1 MADRYANNEPM
12 NHGEAA
18 RYYRL
23 AADQGDIYA
32 QRCLAMIYG
41 IPGQGVPQDD
51 AAEATRFR
59 LAADQRFRHPSQLA
73 LGKLLIWF
81 RSARVIT

>member
-1 MADRYANNEPM
+1 
-12 NHGEAA
+12 
-18 RYYRL
+18 
-23 AADQGDIYA
+23 
-32 QRCLAMIYG
+32 MIYG
-41 IPGQGVPQDD
+41 IPGESVPQDD